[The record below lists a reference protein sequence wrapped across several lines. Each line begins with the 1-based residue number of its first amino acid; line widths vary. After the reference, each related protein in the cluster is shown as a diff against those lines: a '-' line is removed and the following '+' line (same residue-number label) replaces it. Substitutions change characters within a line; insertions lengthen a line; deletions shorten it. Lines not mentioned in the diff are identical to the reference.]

1 MTFYAIITADK
12 HHSEQGYP
20 CSPPHRGGEQARR
33 EGAFMNIFFD
43 QEQLLRLLTNLYV
56 FTGMAANILDPQGR
70 DINLFE
76 GHPPFCKAL
85 NALPEGHERC
95 VACDAWKVRSYSAA
109 SGFQF
114 YRCHAGVCEAVMP
127 LYDKRSPLAYLVFGC
142 YLDESPIEE
151 QWARSRVTLGWYP
164 GGAEALRPAFFQFR
178 QYSAAELRAYSELLE
193 ALAAYIQLKG
203 MIQATERTDLQ
214 KLEMFLDQHYME
226 PLSLE
231 TIAGELGVG
240 RTKLCRLAKELS
252 GGQTLSHLI
261 AQRRIDAA
269 KALLQRN
276 DLPISAVAEAV
287 GISDYNY
294 FSRVFRSLTGM
305 TPREFRKKWRHHT

>member
-1 MTFYAIITADK
+1 
-12 HHSEQGYP
+12 
-20 CSPPHRGGEQARR
+20 
-33 EGAFMNIFFD
+33 MNIFFD

-76 GHPPFCKAL
+76 GHPPFCKAI
-85 NALPEGHERC
+85 NALPEGHKRC

-114 YRCHAGVCEAVMP
+114 YRCHAGICEAVMP
-127 LYDKRSPLAYLVFGC
+127 LYDRQRPLAYLVFGC
-142 YLDESPIEE
+142 YLDESPMEA
-151 QWARSRVTLGWYP
+151 QWAHSRETLGWYP

-178 QYSAAELRAYSELLE
+178 QYSSAELRAYSELLE

-231 TIAGELGVG
+231 IVAGELGVG

-252 GGQTLSHLI
+252 GGHTLGHLI
-261 AQRRIDAA
+261 AQRRIEAA
-269 KALLQRN
+269 KTLLLQN

-294 FSRVFRSLTGM
+294 FSRVFRSVAGM
-305 TPREFRKKWRHHT
+305 TPREFRKKGLRRL